1 MYIYI
6 LSVNKIYFII
16 FAWVINMID

>member
-6 LSVNKIYFII
+6 LYVNKIYFII
-16 FAWVINMID
+16 FVWVINMID